1 VAGLDLRP
9 DRRLDLLKTERAAGV
24 PRRPNRLPADIDKA
38 PTMKTL
44 SLSLG
49 TLLLATTA
57 MMAPHAAMAQQAPA
71 TEVEELEVLGRFI
84 PDVMRET
91 SEVATVLTAESL
103 QRAGDD
109 NAAVALT
116 RMSGL
121 SLVSGRFVYVRGLG
135 ERYSSALLNGSPLPS
150 PEPLQ
155 RVVPLDLFPSN
166 ILASVVVQKTYS
178 ASFPGEFGGGVI
190 DLQTVAVP
198 VTPFFSIG
206 ASVGGNTET
215 TFKDGLTYF
224 GSDSDWT
231 GYDDGARET
240 PGALRMALMSGK
252 RLSDANFTPAELQ
265 TIGQSFVNAPLNL
278 MQRKSSV
285 EPDFSIDISGGNAF
299 DLGFGTLGFI
309 AVAGFDNSWRTRN
322 GIQQEGIVEG
332 ENLEVRTDYRY
343 QSTQNDIVLNGLLG
357 AALQWGDNEIKWT
370 NLYVHSTTKEAR
382 SRVGNDELAGAE
394 VRDDFT
400 EWFERTLL
408 NTQLTGAHDLM
419 DGALEIDWRA
429 AYAKSSRDAPYEKGI
444 RYRLVDGVY
453 LHNASQEQNYTRFSE
468 VEDTVA
474 SGGVDVAYT
483 LPLSD
488 ARDMTLSAGLA
499 YSDNDR
505 HAESREYRFLALNNA
520 LPIEVQRQRVD
531 YLLSDYNIGPDLL
544 VIRETTGA
552 EGAAAYRANLETFGA
567 YAQIDAEVLPLVR
580 AAVGLRYEDATQSVT
595 PLDLFGGTPPASPA
609 PLDNQYWLPAATVT
623 WNFAEDM
630 QARFGA
636 SKTIARP
643 QFRELAPQQYFDPD
657 LDRLFIGNPYLVDTE
672 LLNFDARFEW
682 YFGEQ
687 QFFTAGVFYKDIDKP
702 VEAVVNEA
710 GATVQQTYI
719 NAPKATLYGAEFE
732 IKKYFEPVMETG
744 WLATKRW
751 LVGAN
756 YTYSKSEVQV
766 DEGDVVFP
774 LAGGG
779 SSRPATEYV
788 RDGSQLQG
796 QSEHL
801 ANGQFGFED
810 ETARSQA
817 TVLVTYVGDRTSA
830 RGRPGQPDLIQSPGV
845 IVDFTYR
852 KTVTL
857 AERDVQF
864 GFEARNLL
872 NEDYKEF
879 QELGTGRVYANK
891 YSLGRSFSVSA
902 STKF

>member
-1 VAGLDLRP
+1 
-9 DRRLDLLKTERAAGV
+9 
-24 PRRPNRLPADIDKA
+24 
-38 PTMKTL
+38 MKKL
-44 SLSLG
+44 SLSLS
-49 TLLLATTA
+49 TLLLATSA
-57 MMAPHAAMAQQAPA
+57 LMAPHAAMAQQAPAA

-91 SEVATVLTAESL
+91 SEVATILTAEDL

-109 NAAVALT
+109 TAAVALT

-166 ILASVVVQKTYS
+166 ILASAVVQKTFSVSY
-178 ASFPGEFGGGVI
+178 PGEFGGGLI

-198 VTPFFSIG
+198 IEPFFSFG
-206 ASVGGNTET
+206 MSVGGNTET
-215 TFKDGLTYF
+215 TFEDGLTYY
-224 GSDSDWT
+224 GSDTDWT

-240 PGALRMALMSGK
+240 PDALRMVLSSGK
-252 RLSDANFTPAELQ
+252 RVTDANFTPAELQ
-265 TIGQSFVNAPLNL
+265 TIGQSFLNAPLNL

-285 EPDFSIDISGGNAF
+285 EPDFSIDISGGKSV
-299 DLGFGTLGFI
+299 DLGWGTLGFI
-309 AVAGFDNSWRTRN
+309 AVGGFDNSWRTRN
-322 GIQQEGIVEG
+322 GVQQEGIVQG
-332 ENLEVRTDYRY
+332 ENLEVRTDYKF

-357 AALQWGDNEIKWT
+357 AALQWDDHEIKWT
-370 NLYVHSTTKEAR
+370 NIYVRSTTKEAR
-382 SRVGNDELAGAE
+382 SRAGNDELAGAE
-394 VRDDFT
+394 VRDDYT

-408 NTQLTGAHDLM
+408 NTQLSGAHEFY
-419 DGALEIDWRA
+419 DGALQVDWRGA
-429 AYAKSSRDAPYEKGI
+429 FAKSSRDAPYEKGI

-468 VEDTVA
+468 VEDTIA
-474 SGGVDVAYT
+474 SGGVDVGYT
-483 LPLSD
+483 FPLSD
-488 ARDMTLSAGLA
+488 ARDLTLSAGMS

-505 HAESREYRFLALNNA
+505 HAESREYRFLALNSA

-531 YLLSDYNIGPDLL
+531 YLLADYNIGPNQL

-552 EGAAAYRANLETFGA
+552 EGAAAYTANLEVFGA
-567 YAQIDAEVLPLVR
+567 YAQVDAEVLPLVR
-580 AAVGLRYEDATQSVT
+580 TVVGLRYEDATQGVT
-595 PLDLFGGTPPASPA
+595 PIDLFGGVPPLAPA

-657 LDRLFIGNPYLVDTE
+657 LDRLFIGNPFLVDSE
-672 LLNFDARFEW
+672 LLNFDARYEW
-682 YFGEQ
+682 YFADQ
-687 QFFTAGVFYKDIDKP
+687 QFFTAGVFYKDIDRP

-719 NAPKATLYGAEFE
+719 NAPKAILYGAEFE
-732 IKKYFEPVMETG
+732 IKKYFEPVTETG

-779 SSRPATEYV
+779 APRPATDYV
-788 RDGSQLQG
+788 KDGSQLQG

-801 ANGQFGFED
+801 ANLQFGFED
-810 ETARSQA
+810 DTAASQA
-817 TVLVTYVGDRTSA
+817 TVFIKYVGDRTSA

-845 IVDFTYR
+845 ILDFTYR
-852 KTVTL
+852 KNVVVR
-857 AERDVQF
+857 EHDIEF

-872 NEDYKEF
+872 DEDYEEF
-879 QELGTGRVYANK
+879 QELGTGRVYANQ
-891 YSLGRSFSVSA
+891 YSLGRSFSVSFSA
-902 STKF
+902 KF